1 MQVLKFGGS
10 SVSNAENIN
19 KMVEIIQKIRNK
31 DKTIVVVSALGGTT
45 DALINSVVLAS
56 QGDEEYKEKLHEIE
70 KRHLEAVKQLLPVA
84 HQSSILSLVKK
95 SCNEM
100 EDICNG
106 VFLLQEISSRTKDR
120 MMSYGELLSSQI
132 ISARLNAA
140 GAENV
145 WVDSRRVI
153 R

>member
-10 SVSNAENIN
+10 SVANAENIN

-70 KRHLEAVKQLLPVA
+70 KRHLG
-84 HQSSILSLVKK
+84 SSES
-95 SCNEM
+95 N
-100 EDICNG
+100 
-106 VFLLQEISSRTKDR
+106 
-120 MMSYGELLSSQI
+120 
-132 ISARLNAA
+132 
-140 GAENV
+140 
-145 WVDSRRVI
+145 
-153 R
+153 